1 MKKTLIN
8 SSMYEYRCKITR
20 VVDGDTVKCDIDL
33 GFGIWQH
40 NETVRLLGID
50 TPESRTSDKDE
61 KPYGLLSKKKL
72 TEQIEKAEVIKI
84 VTTRDEKGKF
94 GRILG
99 TLVADGGD
107 NINAY
112 MIRHNYAVNYQ
123 GQNKEDVQQEHL
135 KNRVIL
141 NERGEMNNNKE

>member
-1 MKKTLIN
+1 
-8 SSMYEYRCKITR
+8 MYEYRCKITK

-40 NETVRLLGID
+40 SETVRLKGID

-72 TEQIEKAEVIKI
+72 TEQIENAEVIKI
-84 VTTRDEKGKF
+84 VTSKDEKGKF

-99 TLVADGGD
+99 TLVADNDD
-107 NINAY
+107 NINQW
-112 MIRHNYAVNYQ
+112 MIRHNYAVHYQ
-123 GQNKEDVQQEHL
+123 GQNKDDVQKEHL
-135 KNRVIL
+135 SNRIIL

>member
-1 MKKTLIN
+1 
-8 SSMYEYRCKITR
+8 MYEYRCKITR

-72 TEQIEKAEVIKI
+72 IEQIEKAEVIKI

-94 GRILG
+94 GRIIG

-112 MIRHNYAVNYQ
+112 MIRHNYAVNYR

>member
-1 MKKTLIN
+1 
-8 SSMYEYRCKITR
+8 MYEYRCKITR

-72 TEQIEKAEVIKI
+72 TEQIDKAEVIKI

-99 TLVADGGD
+99 TLVADGSD
-107 NINAY
+107 YINAY
-112 MIRHNYAVNYQ
+112 MIRHNYAVNYR

-135 KNRVIL
+135 NNRVIL

>member
-1 MKKTLIN
+1 
-8 SSMYEYRCKITR
+8 MYEYRCKITK

-40 NETVRLLGID
+40 NETVRLRGID
-50 TPESRTSDKDE
+50 TPESRTSDDVE
-61 KPYGLLSKKKL
+61 KKYGLLSKKKL
-72 TEQIEKAEVIKI
+72 IEQIEKSEVIKI

-99 TLVADGGD
+99 TLVADNDD

-112 MIRHNYAVNYQ
+112 MIRHNYAVHYQ
-123 GQNKEDVQQEHL
+123 GQNKDDVQKEHL
-135 KNRVIL
+135 SNRIIL
-141 NERGEMNNNKE
+141 NERGEMNKE

>member
-1 MKKTLIN
+1 
-8 SSMYEYRCKITR
+8 MYEYRCIITR

-40 NETVRLLGID
+40 NETVRLRGID

-61 KPYGLLSKKKL
+61 KPYGLLAKKKL

-84 VTTRDEKGKF
+84 ITSKDEKGKF

-99 TLVADGGD
+99 ILVADYDD

-112 MIRHNYAVNYQ
+112 MIRHNYAVNYR

-135 KNRVIL
+135 NNRVIL

>member
-1 MKKTLIN
+1 
-8 SSMYEYRCKITR
+8 MYEYRCLITK

-40 NETVRLLGID
+40 NETVRLMGID

-99 TLVADGGD
+99 TLVADNGD

-112 MIRHNYAVNYQ
+112 MIRHNYAVHYQ
-123 GQNKEDVQQEHL
+123 GQSKDDVQEEHL

>member
-1 MKKTLIN
+1 
-8 SSMYEYRCKITR
+8 MYEYRCKITK

-40 NETVRLLGID
+40 NETVRLRGID
-50 TPESRTSDKDE
+50 TPESRTSDDVE
-61 KPYGLLSKKKL
+61 KKYGLLSKKKL
-72 TEQIEKAEVIKI
+72 IEQIEKSEVIKI

-99 TLVADGGD
+99 TLVADNDD

-112 MIRHNYAVNYQ
+112 MIRHNYAVHYQ
-123 GQNKEDVQQEHL
+123 GQNKDDVQKEHL
-135 KNRVIL
+135 SNRIIL

>member
-1 MKKTLIN
+1 
-8 SSMYEYRCKITR
+8 MYEYRCKITR

-40 NETVRLLGID
+40 NETVRLRGID

-72 TEQIEKAEVIKI
+72 TEQIDKAEVIKI
-84 VTTRDEKGKF
+84 ITSKDEKGKF

-135 KNRVIL
+135 NNRVIL
-141 NERGEMNNNKE
+141 NERGEIK

>member
-1 MKKTLIN
+1 
-8 SSMYEYRCKITR
+8 MYEYRCKITK

-40 NETVRLLGID
+40 NETVRLKGID

-72 TEQIEKAEVIKI
+72 IEQIEKAEVVKI
-84 VTTRDEKGKF
+84 VTSKDAKGKF

-99 TLVADGGD
+99 TLVADNDD
-107 NINAY
+107 NINQW
-112 MIRHNYAVNYQ
+112 MIRHNYAVHYQ
-123 GQNKEDVQQEHL
+123 GQNKDDVQKEHL
-135 KNRVIL
+135 SNRIIL

>member
-1 MKKTLIN
+1 
-8 SSMYEYRCKITR
+8 MYEYRCKITK

-33 GFGIWQH
+33 GFGIRQH
-40 NETVRLLGID
+40 NETVRLMGID

-72 TEQIEKAEVIKI
+72 IEQIEKAEVIKI

-99 TLVADGGD
+99 TLVADNGD

-112 MIRHNYAVNYQ
+112 MIRHNYAVHYQ
-123 GQNKEDVQQEHL
+123 GQNKDDVQKEHL
-135 KNRVIL
+135 NNRVIL

>member
-1 MKKTLIN
+1 
-8 SSMYEYRCKITR
+8 MYEYRCKITK

-40 NETVRLLGID
+40 NETVRLKGID

-72 TEQIEKAEVIKI
+72 TEQIENAEVIKI
-84 VTTRDEKGKF
+84 VTSKDEKGKF

-99 TLVADGGD
+99 TLVADNDD
-107 NINAY
+107 NINQW
-112 MIRHNYAVNYQ
+112 MIRHNYAVHYQ
-123 GQNKEDVQQEHL
+123 GQNKDDVQKEHL
-135 KNRVIL
+135 SNRIIL
-141 NERGEMNNNKE
+141 KERGEMNNNKE

>member
-1 MKKTLIN
+1 
-8 SSMYEYRCKITR
+8 MYEYRCKITK

-40 NETVRLLGID
+40 NETVRLRGID

-84 VTTRDEKGKF
+84 ITSKDEKGKF

-99 TLVADGGD
+99 TLVADNDD
-107 NINAY
+107 NINQW
-112 MIRHNYAVNYQ
+112 MIRHNYAVHYQ
-123 GQNKEDVQQEHL
+123 GQNKDD
-135 KNRVIL
+135 
-141 NERGEMNNNKE
+141 

>member
-8 SSMYEYRCKITR
+8 SSMYEYRCKITK
-20 VVDGDTVKCDIDL
+20 VVDGYTVKCDIDL

-40 NETVRLLGID
+40 NETVRLMGID

-72 TEQIEKAEVIKI
+72 IEQIEKAEVIKI

-99 TLVADGGD
+99 TLVADNGD

-112 MIRHNYAVNYQ
+112 MIRHNYAVHYQ
-123 GQNKEDVQQEHL
+123 GQNKDDVQNEHL
-135 KNRVIL
+135 NNRVIL

>member
-1 MKKTLIN
+1 V
-8 SSMYEYRCKITR
+8 YEYRCKITK
-20 VVDGDTVKCDIDL
+20 VIDGDTVKCDIDL

-40 NETVRLLGID
+40 NETVRLMGID

-99 TLVADGGD
+99 TLVADNGD
-107 NINAY
+107 NINLY
-112 MIRHNYAVNYQ
+112 MIRHNYAVHY
-123 GQNKEDVQQEHL
+123 GQSKDDVQKEHL
-135 KNRVIL
+135 NNRVIL
-141 NERGEMNNNKE
+141 NERGEMNNNNKE

>member
-1 MKKTLIN
+1 
-8 SSMYEYRCKITR
+8 MYEYRCKITR

-84 VTTRDEKGKF
+84 VTTRDKKGKF

-99 TLVADGGD
+99 TLVADGSD

-112 MIRHNYAVNYQ
+112 MIRHNYAVNYR

-135 KNRVIL
+135 NNRVIL

>member
-1 MKKTLIN
+1 
-8 SSMYEYRCKITR
+8 MYEYRCIITK

-33 GFGIWQH
+33 GFGIEQH
-40 NETVRLLGID
+40 NETVRLKGID

-72 TEQIEKAEVIKI
+72 TEQIEKAEVVKI

-99 TLVADGGD
+99 TLVADNDD
-107 NINAY
+107 NINQW
-112 MIRHNYAVNYQ
+112 MIRHNYAVHYQ
-123 GQNKEDVQQEHL
+123 GQNKDDVQKEHL
-135 KNRVIL
+135 SNRIIL
-141 NERGEMNNNKE
+141 NERGEINKE